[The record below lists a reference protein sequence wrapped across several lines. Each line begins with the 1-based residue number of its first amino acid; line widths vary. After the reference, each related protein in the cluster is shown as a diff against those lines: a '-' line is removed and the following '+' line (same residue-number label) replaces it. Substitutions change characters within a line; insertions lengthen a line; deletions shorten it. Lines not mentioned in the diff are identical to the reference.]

1 MKNAIALVVLILIGC
16 QAPINQETISLEEE
30 PILVGRIDWA
40 GLTQNP
46 YADWFIPGYKT
57 YKVDSVALLKL
68 TSSLED
74 VEIILFMGTWCEDS
88 QVQVPQFYKILD
100 KIHFNLEQL
109 EVIGL
114 EKQEDGLLISPQH
127 EEASLDIGFVPT
139 IIFTRN
145 GKELGRITEYPQ
157 QSLEKD
163 MVMFT
168 QVPGAN

>member
-1 MKNAIALVVLILIGC
+1 MALVVLILIGC
-16 QAPINQETISLEEE
+16 QAPVNQETISLEEE
-30 PILVGRIDWA
+30 SILVGRIDWA

-46 YADWFIPGYKT
+46 YAEWFVPGYKT
-57 YKVDSVALLKL
+57 YEVDSVILLEL
-68 TSSLED
+68 TSSVED

-114 EKQEDGLLISPQH
+114 ERQEDGLLMSPQH
-127 EEASLDIGFVPT
+127 EEVGLDIGFVPT

-163 MVMFT
+163 MVMFI
-168 QVPGAN
+168 QGPRVN